1 MAGIDLLA
9 GGVGDLHRGLNG
21 LAVVGLV
28 LDRDGTRDVGGLDGQ
43 RAGHH
48 LDVGFVVDGAV
59 LAQLRVCD
67 SDGILVLT
75 SVERA
80 VVELGIERG
89 GRALRDNVLGIVVA
103 GKAARLIRV
112 SGLGFAEDNAR
123 VLDGDG
129 RSCGLGDG
137 EVLRRLGG
145 AVVGRLGCG
154 ERDRVASGVNGA
166 FGKGLALGASKGE
179 RAGALDRLV
188 VNAEHLCCDLGGIA
202 VVDLGCS
209 FEFEGGR
216 GLIDAERSLGGATV
230 VAAGVLNRQDNLV
243 CSGVRG
249 RLSQRRC
256 RITRKR
262 NVAKRALRVKLLA
275 RVGLGDGKAHLGGI
289 AVVGL
294 GHGLDAQIK
303 LEGLNGER
311 AGLHGDVGL
320 VVVAAGGRHARLHN
334 GEGVLVGT
342 KAKLRIGLAI
352 GLGGVEL
359 DYRVGRQDAF
369 ASVLA
374 LEAIDCKGVGGLCRT
389 DRADDAV
396 DADRGRGGLGDGE
409 VAAGLAGAVVGP
421 GGHAHDDRVAAG
433 VDGRPVE
440 RLGLAVA
447 VAVIGEAVGAVELL
461 PGGRVGERAGDLG
474 GRPVIGL
481 ARGVHGGLGR
491 HRRDGERARDYGDG
505 VLIVGAR
512 VLVELRVLDG
522 DGGRVDAGIET
533 LVALV
538 ARDAP
543 VELCLGALGEDVL
556 VLIGRNQAGDG
567 IGVGGLGV
575 APGDGDVICGDGR
588 CRGLGDGEFA
598 AGLARAVVGPGGH
611 VHDDRVAAGIDGRP
625 VELCELTV
633 LLAVIGEAVGA
644 VELLPGDRVCDRA
657 GYLGGRPVIGL
668 VLGGHGGRG
677 RHGRDGE
684 RARLDGDAVLV
695 VATCIL
701 VELRVLDGDGGRVDA
716 GIETLVALVARDAPV
731 ELCLGALGEDVLVLI
746 GRNQAGDGIGVGGLG
761 VAPGDGDVIC
771 GDGRC
776 RGLGDGEF
784 AAGLARAVVGPGG
797 HVHDDRVAAGIDGRP
812 VELCEL
818 TVLLAVIGEAVGA
831 VELLPGGRVCDRA
844 GDLGGRPVIGLV
856 LGGHGGRGR
865 HRGNGERA
873 RFDEDAV
880 LIVGAVAACVLNE
893 LRVLDG
899 DGGHVDAGIEVLVA
913 LVARDAPV
921 ELGLGALGE
930 DVLALVG
937 RNQAGDGV
945 GVFGLAAAPGAGG
958 VVHADGG
965 RRGLFDQEAR
975 GDLAT

>member
-1 MAGIDLLA
+1 M
-9 GGVGDLHRGLNG
+9 
-21 LAVVGLV
+21 
-28 LDRDGTRDVGGLDGQ
+28 
-43 RAGHH
+43 
-48 LDVGFVVDGAV
+48 
-59 LAQLRVCD
+59 
-67 SDGILVLT
+67 
-75 SVERA
+75 
-80 VVELGIERG
+80 
-89 GRALRDNVLGIVVA
+89 
-103 GKAARLIRV
+103 
-112 SGLGFAEDNAR
+112 
-123 VLDGDG
+123 
-129 RSCGLGDG
+129 
-137 EVLRRLGG
+137 
-145 AVVGRLGCG
+145 
-154 ERDRVASGVNGA
+154 
-166 FGKGLALGASKGE
+166 
-179 RAGALDRLV
+179 
-188 VNAEHLCCDLGGIA
+188 
-202 VVDLGCS
+202 
-209 FEFEGGR
+209 
-216 GLIDAERSLGGATV
+216 

-374 LEAIDCKGVGGLCRT
+374 LEAIDCKGVGGVCRT

-409 VAAGLAGAVVGP
+409 VAAGLAG
-421 GGHAHDDRVAAG
+421 
-433 VDGRPVE
+433 
-440 RLGLAVA
+440 
-447 VAVIGEAVGAVELL
+447 
-461 PGGRVGERAGDLG
+461 
-474 GRPVIGL
+474 
-481 ARGVHGGLGR
+481 
-491 HRRDGERARDYGDG
+491 
-505 VLIVGAR
+505 
-512 VLVELRVLDG
+512 
-522 DGGRVDAGIET
+522 
-533 LVALV
+533 
-538 ARDAP
+538 
-543 VELCLGALGEDVL
+543 
-556 VLIGRNQAGDG
+556 
-567 IGVGGLGV
+567 
-575 APGDGDVICGDGR
+575 
-588 CRGLGDGEFA
+588 
-598 AGLARAVVGPGGH
+598 
-611 VHDDRVAAGIDGRP
+611 
-625 VELCELTV
+625 
-633 LLAVIGEAVGA
+633 
-644 VELLPGDRVCDRA
+644 
-657 GYLGGRPVIGL
+657 
-668 VLGGHGGRG
+668 
-677 RHGRDGE
+677 
-684 RARLDGDAVLV
+684 
-695 VATCIL
+695 
-701 VELRVLDGDGGRVDA
+701 
-716 GIETLVALVARDAPV
+716 
-731 ELCLGALGEDVLVLI
+731 
-746 GRNQAGDGIGVGGLG
+746 
-761 VAPGDGDVIC
+761 
-771 GDGRC
+771 
-776 RGLGDGEF
+776 
-784 AAGLARAVVGPGG
+784 AVVGPGG